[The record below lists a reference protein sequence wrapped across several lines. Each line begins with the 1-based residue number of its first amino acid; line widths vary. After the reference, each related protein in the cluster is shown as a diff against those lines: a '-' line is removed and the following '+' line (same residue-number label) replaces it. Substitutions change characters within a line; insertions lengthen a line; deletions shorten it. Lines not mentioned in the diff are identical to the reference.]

1 MIKWYNP
8 ARTRDLL
15 HELNALR
22 IVFLLRLLI
31 ARKRR
36 VPHGLAEEL
45 ETFDIERDR
54 VFLATKVFNRNVGV
68 LHASPILLAL
78 ASYRIGVHVSVR
90 LGAVCWWEEVDELGE
105 RGC

>member
-22 IVFLLRLLI
+22 IVFLLRLLV
-31 ARKRR
+31 ARERR
-36 VPHGLAEEL
+36 VTGGLTEEL
-45 ETFDIERDR
+45 KTFDIERDR
-54 VFLATKVFNRNVGV
+54 VFLATKVFDRNIGV
-68 LHASPILLAL
+68 LYASPILLAL
-78 ASYRIGVHVSVR
+78 ASFRVGVHVSVR